1 MKKPV
6 LEALQTKGLLLYQ
19 KQLQHWCFPVKFTN
33 LLETPILK
41 NICEQ
46 LLLWKLLCWRW
57 LKFGIGLLSVVAFK
71 TTILKKIKLTNL
83 RKICLVAFS
92 QTFTEGGI
100 FRPLS
105 KDTWLFSKAVNFF
118 PKSSISEVW
127 LGFKYTCGAFCTEY
141 STKGTSHCFR

>member
-1 MKKPV
+1 MKTPV
-6 LEALQTKGLLLYQ
+6 LEALFNKVQAKGLLLYQ
-19 KQLQHWCFPVKFTN
+19 KQLQHWCFP
-33 LLETPILK
+33 TPILK

-57 LKFGIGLLSVVAFK
+57 LKFGIGLLSGVAFK

-83 RKICLVAFS
+83 CKICLVAFS
-92 QTFTEGGI
+92 QTFAEGGI

-118 PKSSISEVW
+118 RKSSILEVW
-127 LGFKYTCGAFCTEY
+127 LGFKYTFGAFCAE
-141 STKGTSHCFR
+141 